1 MLTLGGGEMGGDG
14 MTCCRGTLKGARQD
28 AGLDKMFQ
36 ISFTGAPQKTFSFDI
51 DCSPQLPLF
60 NLHSSPFLPLRPI
73 LQFFLFQDCNCFQSQ
88 FPALLT
94 RQKLEVVSGNGKG
107 KGFAK

>member
-60 NLHSSPFLPLRPI
+60 NLHSLSPPSSNPPVLSFSR
-73 LQFFLFQDCNCFQSQ
+73 LQ
-88 FPALLT
+88 LLSKSIPSSADSSET
-94 RQKLEVVSGNGKG
+94 GSGVRKR
-107 KGFAK
+107 